1 MGSTWQMVREQ
12 DVQVIV
18 VLTCLDSDE
27 YPPFWPLS
35 SNTQMMWSVGHMQ
48 YNVAFVG
55 QEQNVTKL
63 RLEVMKRVIMSIHG
77 TKKFSGSWCNERVDF
92 STD

>member
-63 RLEVMKRVIMSIHG
+63 RLEVIERFIKTRSVIR
-77 TKKFSGSWCNERVDF
+77 KFSGSWSDARVNS